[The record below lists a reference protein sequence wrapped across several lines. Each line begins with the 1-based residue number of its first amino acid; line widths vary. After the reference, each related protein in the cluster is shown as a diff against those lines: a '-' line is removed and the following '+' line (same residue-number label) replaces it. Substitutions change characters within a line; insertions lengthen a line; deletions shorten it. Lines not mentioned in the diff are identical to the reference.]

1 MYREFILFG
10 SIVAVALFMTIHSR
24 NLKQIELREE
34 KTKSHKTNRDNALM
48 KDGHLIKLG
57 NGITVSKS
65 ADLIIIHQ
73 SESTIILNKEDVNE
87 VIAFLEN

>member
-10 SIVAVALFMTIHSR
+10 SIVVVALFMTIHSR

-34 KTKSHKTNRDNALM
+34 KTISHKTNRDNALM
-48 KDGHLIKLG
+48 KNGHLIKLG

>member
-10 SIVAVALFMTIHSR
+10 SIGVVALVMTIHSR
-24 NLKQIELREE
+24 NLKQIELRDE

>member
-10 SIVAVALFMTIHSR
+10 SIIVVALFMTIHSR

-34 KTKSHKTNRDNALM
+34 KTKSHKKNRDNALM